1 MRPPSSFPSR
11 KEARDKEQDN
21 TGEHDYQPYWSTPS
35 DEGIVGLGERVS
47 SPEAENDEHQP

>member
-35 DEGIVGLGERVS
+35 DEGIVGLGERVP